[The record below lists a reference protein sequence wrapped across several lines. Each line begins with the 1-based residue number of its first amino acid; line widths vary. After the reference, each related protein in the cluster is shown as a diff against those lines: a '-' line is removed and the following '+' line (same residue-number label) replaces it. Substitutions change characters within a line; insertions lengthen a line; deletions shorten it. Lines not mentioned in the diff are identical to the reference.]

1 MADAPKWHVKGEF
14 YANCSCDNYRC
25 PCPVSNF
32 RATPTHGWCR
42 LAFIFH
48 VDEGQFQD
56 VKLDG
61 RNAIMVADCPSA
73 MADGGWSAGLI
84 FDEDATAE
92 QQQALGAI
100 LSGQA
105 GGPMT
110 AYAPWVSKFLGT
122 TTKKIDFVKDGL
134 NRSLYVEGMI
144 DNAAEAVIGPD
155 GKTPIMWENLFH
167 PANSTVAIATGKR
180 TNIHAFGIDFE
191 GGDAGSFAAFTTF
204 SWQAG

>member
-1 MADAPKWHVKGEF
+1 M
-14 YANCSCDNYRC
+14 ST
-25 PCPVSNF
+25 
-32 RATPTHGWCR
+32 RA
-42 LAFIFH
+42 
-48 VDEGQFQD
+48 QFQD

-84 FDEDATAE
+84 FDEDATPE

-100 LSGQA
+100 LSGQV

-134 NRSLYVEGMI
+134 KPL
-144 DNAAEAVIGPD
+144 AVRRGD
-155 GKTPIMWENLFH
+155 DRQRCGGRH
-167 PANSTVAIATGKR
+167 R
-180 TNIHAFGIDFE
+180 T
-191 GGDAGSFAAFTTF
+191 
-204 SWQAG
+204 